1 MNAVGVIC
9 GLNILA
15 IIACLFVLWA
25 EYDYLETT
33 TKIIML
39 ALALINVI
47 SLLINMGMIR

>member
-1 MNAVGVIC
+1 MSAVGIVC

-33 TKIIML
+33 SKIMML
-39 ALALINVI
+39 ALAATNVI